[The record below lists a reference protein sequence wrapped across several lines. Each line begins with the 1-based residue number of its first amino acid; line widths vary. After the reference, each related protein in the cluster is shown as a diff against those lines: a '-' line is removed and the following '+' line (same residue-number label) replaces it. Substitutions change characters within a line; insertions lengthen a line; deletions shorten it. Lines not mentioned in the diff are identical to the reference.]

1 MAGRCSRQFV
11 RDQPGR
17 MTPQAP
23 RTIDRAFDEIRFGA
37 LRTLDLRATMP
48 TGAEAARR
56 TESWLRER
64 QVSIGGEV
72 LIITGRGRGSEG
84 GVPVVREVVRK
95 LLTTLS
101 RKGVVGGVAEHTAGS
116 YVVMLAPVRALFEAG
131 SRSRNNPPAE
141 ALREA
146 QELLGLSEE
155 TREALRRLAI
165 RALEYL
171 GAPTS
176 EAYVK
181 DEMLR
186 QFSVL
191 AAAAPSGEGDGESR
205 LRGVIVAALDAFDDE
220 E

>member
-1 MAGRCSRQFV
+1 MK
-11 RDQPGR
+11 
-17 MTPQAP
+17 P
-23 RTIDRAFDEIRFGA
+23 RVPSTIDRAFDEIRFGA
-37 LRTLDLRATMP
+37 LRTLDLRAALP

-72 LIITGRGRGSEG
+72 LIITGRGKGSEG
-84 GVPVVREVVRK
+84 GVPVVRGAVRK

-101 RKGVVGGVAEHTAGS
+101 RKGVVNGVAEHTAGS
-116 YVVMLAPVRALFEAG
+116 YVVKLAPVRALFEAG
-131 SRSRNNPPAE
+131 RRSRNSPPTDPQ
-141 ALREA
+141 RDA
-146 QELLGLSEE
+146 QELLGLSGV
-155 TREALRRLAI
+155 TREALRKLAV

-176 EAYVK
+176 EGNVR

-191 AAAAPSGEGDGESR
+191 AAATPPGEADGESQ
-205 LRGVIVAALDAFDDE
+205 LRGVIAAALDAFDDE
-220 E
+220 G